1 MDKRTYDTL
10 LGLGFDTDIIAR
22 IGEHGHTVSAL
33 RNLSKKALS
42 PDYTKT
48 EIAFIQEKIQR
59 IPIPPDVVEA
69 VLAASDRVC
78 CYCRDGLSSRPFQ
91 IHHAVEYSQTQD
103 NSFDNLILMCP
114 NHHQSVPKKETLEAQ
129 KQARAEWYALVSVVK
144 TYRSKGIAFPFGSF
158 LALDYGSNPD
168 PLALIEGYRLSNS
181 TALDLS
187 QSMLAQNAAQRMENS
202 SFLAVAGP
210 SGSGKSTF
218 ARGVIGRICA
228 KGFVAFQ
235 FQPSPKGQA
244 AAEVLTFLS
253 LADRNSI
260 LLLDDINV
268 YLSEVDIT
276 SIEAASHLGAKV
288 MCTWTREEA
297 RASSLERHLPDWMLI
312 DWTQLR
318 PSVCEYLVKHQTT
331 LAPAIGQRQGNVV
344 RRVGLGHMDQPLERH
359 ASIYAETAKSV
370 SEFVFLLRGGD
381 EIVQRELDVLIATDR
396 SDVPILTLAIEQ
408 VAGFENM
415 LTPTEVVDRCAAS
428 GIVLSPPIS
437 KEWVGKVLR
446 EQVARGRSQEA
457 RGYFTTIHRDWAS
470 RLIDRALASP
480 TSSDIVMRLLLR
492 EFDFESETPERCMRL
507 CSWLWYHADGGK
519 WVRETLAAKSAED
532 WEVLVGRAA
541 ARNLGILGFVA
552 ERMHLLFQWRNWESI
567 VATAFETTIRE
578 LLRTATVTS
587 WPALKSLS
595 WTIETANPA
604 LASRLWSSSE
614 NDPSVVAKLLEATH
628 PDYYDNISW
637 YFGSVQKRS
646 PEWLDD
652 VGRALNADR
661 MLAQLDHVSTG
672 DVSNIFTFFE
682 ILDRL
687 HVPRR
692 RSMVGKAAEAFG
704 RALKDCPLRALHIGF
719 PPVVDPTWL
728 VFDDD
733 VRAGLSSVNP
743 VFFSRELEA
752 ASPREWRQYCNLTSF
767 ATPAVAEF
775 ENKVIDA
782 MDVQKFAANV
792 AAAAT
797 GQEYELRCL
806 LWSLGRASVPVRKN
820 LAKALYPT
828 VSAACGRSASE
839 CPRILEAFHPLDP
852 SLATKLKLELAT
864 TTEPDVEKSWRAE
877 QRLSKRERKARWK
890 DSTKIAKKFALLE
903 KSGEDYVFDP
913 WHLDE
918 VRSGHSKSDLQ

>member
-1 MDKRTYDTL
+1 MNKRTYDTL

-22 IGEHGHTVSAL
+22 IDEHGHTVSAL
-33 RNLSKKALS
+33 SNLSKRALAA
-42 PDYTKT
+42 DYSET
-48 EIAFIQEKIQR
+48 EIALIQEKIQR
-59 IPIPPDVVEA
+59 IPIPQDVVEA

-103 NSFDNLILMCP
+103 NSFDNLILLCP
-114 NHHQSVPKKETLEAQ
+114 NHHQTVPKKETLEAQ

-144 TYRSKGIAFPFGSF
+144 AYRSKGITFPFGSF

-168 PLALIEGYRLSNS
+168 PLTLIEGYRLSNS

-187 QSMLAQNAAQRMENS
+187 QSALAQSAAQRMESS

-218 ARGVIGRICA
+218 ARGIIGRICA

-235 FQPSPKGQA
+235 FQPSPNGQA
-244 AAEVLTFLS
+244 AAEILTFLS
-253 LADRNSI
+253 LADRNSV

-288 MCTWTREEA
+288 MCTWTREGA
-297 RASSLERHLPDWMLI
+297 GAPSLERHLPDWMSI
-312 DWTQLR
+312 DWEQLR
-318 PSVCEYLVKHQTT
+318 PSVCEYLLKHETT

-344 RRVGLGHMDQPLERH
+344 RRVGLGHLDQPLERH
-359 ASIYAETAKSV
+359 ASIYAENAKSV

-381 EIVQRELDVLIATDR
+381 EIVQRELDVLIAANR
-396 SDVPILTLAIEQ
+396 SDIPILTLAIEQ
-408 VAGFENM
+408 IAGFENM
-415 LTPTEVVDRCAAS
+415 LTPKDVVDRCALA
-428 GIVLSPPIS
+428 GVALSPPIS
-437 KEWVGKVLR
+437 EGWVSKVLR
-446 EQVARGRSQEA
+446 EQVARGRSQES
-457 RGYFTTIHRDWAS
+457 RGYFTTIHREWAS

-480 TSSDIVMRLLLR
+480 TSSDAVRRLLLR
-492 EFDFESETPERCMRL
+492 EFDFESEAPERCMRL

-519 WVRETLAAKSAED
+519 WVREGLAAKSAKD
-532 WEVLVGRAA
+532 WSVLVGKAA
-541 ARNLGILGFVA
+541 ARNLGTLGSVA
-552 ERMHLLFQWRNWESI
+552 ERMHLLFQWPNWGSI
-567 VATAFETTIRE
+567 VGTAFEEHEASIRE

-587 WPALKSLS
+587 WPSLKSLS
-595 WTIETANPA
+595 WSIETANPA

-614 NDPSVVAKLLEATH
+614 NDPRVVAKLVEATH
-628 PDYYDNISW
+628 PNYYDTVSW
-637 YFGSVQKRS
+637 YFGSVRKRS

-652 VGRALNADR
+652 VGRALNTDQ
-661 MLAQLDHVSTG
+661 MLAQLDHASTG
-672 DVSNIFTFFE
+672 DVSNIFTMFE

-692 RSMVGKAAEAFG
+692 RSMVRKAAEAFG
-704 RALKDCPLRALHIGF
+704 RTLMDCPLRVLHIGF

-728 VFDDD
+728 VFDGDIKAALALVD
-733 VRAGLSSVNP
+733 P

-752 ASPREWRQYCNLTSF
+752 ASPRGWREYCNLTSF

-775 ENKVIDA
+775 EKKVIDA
-782 MDVQKFAANV
+782 IDIQKFVANV
-792 AAAAT
+792 AATAI

-806 LWSLGRASVPVRKN
+806 LWSLGRASIRVREN

-828 VSAACGRSASE
+828 VAAACERSSSE
-839 CPRILEAFHPLDP
+839 CPRILEAFYPLDP
-852 SLATKLKLELAT
+852 SLATQLKLEFAT
-864 TTEPDVEKSWRAE
+864 TTEPEVEESWREE
-877 QRLSKRERKARWK
+877 QRLSKRDDKARWK
-890 DSTKIAKKFALLE
+890 DAAQIAKKFAPLE
-903 KSGEDYVFDP
+903 ESGEDYVFDP

-918 VRSGHSKSDLQ
+918 V